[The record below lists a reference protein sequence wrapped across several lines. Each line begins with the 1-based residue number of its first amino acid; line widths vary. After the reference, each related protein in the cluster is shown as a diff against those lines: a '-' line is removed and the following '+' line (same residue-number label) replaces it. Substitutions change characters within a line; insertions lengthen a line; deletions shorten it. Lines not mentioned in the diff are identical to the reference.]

1 MCVLALWALLVPA
14 LVGAQARPAVV
25 KSLDAVGVVCEE
37 EPSLSKNYRISR
49 DGYIIMQFIGAISIA
64 GLSESAAAAKIAATL
79 IEQRILPKATVTL
92 RILGTAENGLV
103 SFSGAV
109 NRAGDLF
116 PRKGMRLSDVVMEA
130 KPTAAADLERVRIV
144 PPDGKEIVVNFAQF
158 DGKNLANNPEVR
170 PGDRVIFDLVNQVQ
184 DISVTGMV
192 QRPGVVAFKSGM
204 TLGQAID
211 AVGGV
216 NPSGDFAGI
225 RLERAGAVVP
235 PPAISRE
242 TVLFGGD
249 RIFVPQASVQGSV
262 PVSGAVSNPGPIN
275 FRTGLT
281 VGQAISMAGG
291 FKKDADPTKVR
302 VIRKVDDKDRTT
314 TIDLNAIQRGMASD
328 YVLRAGDRVEV
339 DATRK
344 RGRNNNVLKVAG
356 LVLGG
361 LLFGILRP

>member
-14 LVGAQARPAVV
+14 FAGTQGKAAVV
-25 KSLDAVGVVCEE
+25 KSQDAVGVVCEE

-49 DGYIIMQFIGAISIA
+49 DGYIIMQFIGAVSIA
-64 GLSESAAAAKIAATL
+64 GLSESAAASKIAATL

-92 RILGTAENGLV
+92 RILGSAENGLV
-103 SFSGAV
+103 SYSGAV
-109 NRAGDLF
+109 SKAGDLF
-116 PRKGMRLSDVVMEA
+116 PRKGMRLADVVMEA

-144 PPDGKEIVVNFAQF
+144 PSDGKEIVVNFAQF
-158 DGKNLANNPEVR
+158 DGKNQTFNPEVR

-192 QRPGVVAFKSGM
+192 ERPGVVAFRNGM

-216 NPSGDFAGI
+216 NATGDFAGI

-235 PPAISRE
+235 PPAITRD
-242 TVLFGGD
+242 TVLLGGD
-249 RIFVPQASVQGSV
+249 RIFVPQSSVQGAI

-291 FKKDADPTKVR
+291 LKKDADPTKVR
-302 VIRKVDDKDRTT
+302 VIRKVDEKDRTT
-314 TIDLNAIQRGMASD
+314 MVDLNSIQRGMSSD
-328 YVLRAGDRVEV
+328 FVLRAGDRVEV

-344 RGRNNNVLKVAG
+344 RGRNNNVLKIAG
-356 LVLGG
+356 VVLGG